1 MAGRL
6 CLCGSFGRRV
16 TCWQIR
22 GHAFAIDRAAD
33 VVVGDLLVTVASI
46 RISERPLGARSLSRM
61 GVEATPRDRVA
72 QACGRL
78 GTRVFIA
85 RCVDLLSGG
94 DEDPS
99 FVTTLG
105 GLHAA
110 RLLDRGL
117 PADQEYWLRVWAA
130 RGLLWAGP
138 GDRSEVLRLALR
150 DESWR
155 VREMTCKVVA
165 RHRVGELLDDVARLE
180 SDEIP
185 RVRRAAERAKVR
197 IVDGRA

>member
-1 MAGRL
+1 MGRTAL
-6 CLCGSFGRRV
+6 
-16 TCWQIR
+16 
-22 GHAFAIDRAAD
+22 
-33 VVVGDLLVTVASI
+33 
-46 RISERPLGARSLSRM
+46 
-61 GVEATPRDRVA
+61 
-72 QACGRL
+72 
-78 GTRVFIA
+78 IA
-85 RCVDLLSGG
+85 RCLDLLAGG

-105 GLHAA
+105 GPHAT

-117 PADQEYWLRVWAA
+117 PTDQEYWLRVWAA

-138 GDRSEVLRLALR
+138 GDRPEVLRVALR
-150 DESWR
+150 DDAWR

-165 RHRVGELLDDVARLE
+165 RHRVGELLDGVAGLE

-185 RVRRAAERAKVR
+185 RVRRAAEKAIMR